1 MLSLFVRQNDKLF
14 GRLWKVMALILAKA
28 IIAVAGL
35 AILVA
40 TFLVYGRNGLKQ
52 AIISIAILVAAVI
65 LMATCRDVGA

>member
-1 MLSLFVRQNDKLF
+1 
-14 GRLWKVMALILAKA
+14 MALILTKA

-40 TFLVYGRNGLKQ
+40 TFLVYGRKGLKQ

-65 LMATCRDVGA
+65 LMATLRDVGS